1 MSDTIFDK
9 RCFDNSSLTLY
20 ERVLDEGELKLQTDA
35 IDNFDRITGLHSR
48 GVAQMVAQY
57 VTSGII
63 KLDLRQSENAVR
75 VAILHDGGKLNVG
88 TKILNKDG
96 PLNQLEWVQIREHPI
111 EGFHRYAS
119 RYGAYEA
126 LPILIHHIFQLN
138 NYPSRRNQ
146 ELALAEYGLPP
157 AELDSDETLIIGL
170 MLAVADHFE
179 ARYPIVKTTILSDS
193 IRTYDQRQYSV
204 ESLPLLVRASFV
216 EAGKVKKLNMTG
228 LLDALISC
236 SQQAFR
242 KMGL

>member
-9 RCFDNSSLTLY
+9 RCFDNPSLTLY
-20 ERVLDEGELKLQTDA
+20 ERVLGKNELKTLTAA
-35 IDNFDRITGLHSR
+35 IDDFDQLTGFHGR

-57 VTSGII
+57 VTSGIV
-63 KLDLRQSENAVR
+63 KLDSHQSENAVR
-75 VAILHDGGKLNVG
+75 LAILHDQGKLNIA
-88 TKILNKDG
+88 TATLNKDG
-96 PLNQLEWVQIREHPI
+96 PLNQHEWVQMREHPV

-138 NYPSRRNQ
+138 NYPSRRKQ
-146 ELALAEYGLPP
+146 EQALAEYGLPP
-157 AELDSDETLIIGL
+157 AELDSDETLVIGL

-179 ARYPIVKTTILSDS
+179 ARYPIVQTANSPNS
-193 IRTYDQRQYSV
+193 IRTYDHRQYSV

-216 EAGKVKKLNMTG
+216 EVGKVKKLNLTS

-242 KMGL
+242 KMKT